1 MKALSVFGLLF
12 AAAIFA
18 TIPIS
23 PEVTSRGVELSVD
36 QAQAITAEFTGG
48 YTDAPI
54 ATPDALTAAPPM
66 VLAAITTVVSATLDP
81 AAAVFP
87 VTVLTAIMGGTGT
100 D

>member
-1 MKALSVFGLLF
+1 MVA
-12 AAAIFA
+12 
-18 TIPIS
+18 
-23 PEVTSRGVELSVD
+23 
-36 QAQAITAEFTGG
+36 TAEFTGG